1 MTPKEQLDLAKAF
14 LEHHYPIDKKYHPL
28 ISTERQ
34 TIELEKLKNCIDY
47 EQFFF
52 VLDLPRQA
60 IIHANGLDK
69 WLGYNN
75 DNFKFFDYFKSIHP
89 RHRISLNQLANSTFH
104 VANSGSYDLAF
115 MNHRM
120 IIQIP
125 LLHGKGKY
133 QLFKR
138 TLYPFQIDKSGMVTA
153 YLNHFVLL
161 RDYDESDSLDLRI
174 ALNQR
179 TITTSENEAVLGMN
193 RVNVEKTRIL
203 PFSKTEKIILK
214 AYINNSEISHSE
226 LSELTGVNLNTLKK
240 THNSRIIK
248 KARDHFQTQAFKT
261 LKEVADY
268 LKGEGLL

>member
-1 MTPKEQLDLAKAF
+1 MSPKEQLELAKAF
-14 LEHHYPIDKKYHPL
+14 LDHHYPTDKEYLPI
-28 ISTERQ
+28 ISKERQ
-34 TIELEKLKNCIDY
+34 GIELQKLKNCVDY

-52 VLDLPRQA
+52 VLDLPSKS
-60 IIHANGLDK
+60 IIHAHGLDL

-75 DNFKFFDYFKSIHP
+75 HNFKFYDYFKSIHP
-89 RHRISLNQLANSTFH
+89 KHRISLNQLANSTFE
-104 VANSGSYDLAF
+104 VANSGNFELAF

-120 IIQIP
+120 IIQVP
-125 LLHGKGKY
+125 LLHRNGKY

-138 TLYPFQIDKSGMVTA
+138 TLYPFQIDKSGMVLA

-179 TITTSENEAVLGMN
+179 TITSSENDAVLKTN
-193 RVNVEKTRIL
+193 KAIVERALIL
-203 PFSKTEKIILK
+203 PFSKTEKIILR
-214 AYINNSEISHSE
+214 ACIEDSEINHKK
-226 LSELTGVNLNTLKK
+226 LSEKTGINLNTLKK
-240 THNSRIIK
+240 THNSRILK

-261 LKEVADY
+261 LKDVADY

>member
-1 MTPKEQLDLAKAF
+1 MSPKEQLELAKAF
-14 LEHHYPIDKKYHPL
+14 LDHHYPDNREYHPV
-28 ISTERQ
+28 ISKERQ
-34 TIELEKLKNCIDY
+34 YTELAKLRNCVDY

-52 VLDLPRQA
+52 VLDLPSKSV
-60 IIHANGLDK
+60 IHAHGLDL

-75 DNFKFFDYFKSIHP
+75 ASFKFYDYFKSIHP
-89 RHRISLNQLANSTFH
+89 KHRISLNQLATSTFQ
-104 VANSGSYDLAF
+104 VANSGNFDVAF

-125 LLHGKGKY
+125 LLHGNGSY

-138 TLYPFQIDKSGMVTA
+138 TLYPFQIDKSGLVTA

-179 TITTSENEAVLGMN
+179 TITTSENDAVLFTN
-193 RVNVEKTRIL
+193 KAIIERRHIL
-203 PFSKTEKIILK
+203 PFSKTEKAILR
-214 AYINNSEISHSE
+214 AFINNSEINHKE
-226 LSELTGVNLNTLKK
+226 ISELTGLNLNTLKK
-240 THNSRIIK
+240 THNSRILK

-261 LKEVADY
+261 IKEVAEY